1 MIKKCICRELGLSN
15 PIEFYGHFVFT
26 SLDAGEGLTLGN
38 MIRRTLISKLSGSK
52 IVGVKLSNINNEF
65 SEIGGVREDMLEVF
79 LNLKEVI
86 IKNPLNSNVCYGKL
100 KITGPAVVTAG
111 LIDLPNDINIL
122 NPEHYLFTISE
133 QIIIDLE
140 VKIEHG
146 KSYTL
151 ATDRKLDNLGEFLP
165 LDANF
170 TPILKV
176 EYFIQPVVEFT
187 DKSTEELH
195 LIISTNGTLLPQ
207 EALLLAANQL
217 SNLILSCRN
226 IEFLHLQEKSSSNLG
241 TNEINTESQ
250 IFDNILE
257 EKNNKNKTIDNFSL
271 SKSTANS
278 LIQKIET
285 KNQRNSYIDTKNN
298 LKLRSHKLAKNIKSD
313 KVSVNHQLDVPAIKT
328 LSKKVDNSL
337 ILQNHKKKYKEE
349 ETNVSILKTSTKP
362 IDLRTIDIEI
372 TCLPN
377 RIITTLRKA
386 KINMMS
392 DLLNSSS
399 EDLQKIKGLG
409 PVSILR
415 IKTQINLFF
424 EAISL

>member
-1 MIKKCICRELGLSN
+1 MIKKCICRELGFLN

-26 SLDAGEGLTLGN
+26 SLDPGEGLTLGN

-52 IVGVKLSNINNEF
+52 IVGVKLSNINHEF
-65 SEIGGVREDMLEVF
+65 SEIDGIREDMLEIL

-86 IKNPLNSNVCYGKL
+86 IKNPLNFNVCYGKL
-100 KITGPAVVTAG
+100 KIIGPAVITAG
-111 LIDLPNDINIL
+111 LIELPKHITIL

-133 QIIIDLE
+133 QIIVDLE
-140 VKIEHG
+140 IKIEHG
-146 KSYTL
+146 NSYIL
-151 ATDRKLDNLGEFLP
+151 ATDRKLDKLGEFLP

-176 EYFIQPVVEFT
+176 EYFVQPIIEFT

-195 LIISTNGTLLPQ
+195 LIVSTNGTLLPQ
-207 EALLLAANQL
+207 EALLLAANHL

-226 IEFLHLQEKSSSNLG
+226 IEFLNLPKKTPSIQVDKTVKKSH
-241 TNEINTESQ
+241 
-250 IFDNILE
+250 
-257 EKNNKNKTIDNFSL
+257 NKNESLEKFLL
-271 SKSTANS
+271 SKSLDSSLTQNREKTIKVNNYINS
-278 LIQKIET
+278 TEK
-285 KNQRNSYIDTKNN
+285 
-298 LKLRSHKLAKNIKSD
+298 LKLESHQLEKNIKSD
-313 KVSVNHQLDVPAIKT
+313 KVLVNNKFDTKT
-328 LSKKVDNSL
+328 LDTLKKEDNTSL
-337 ILQNHKKKYKEE
+337 VLTLENDTTKQQ
-349 ETNVSILKTSTKP
+349 ETGSNIIQTSTKP
-362 IDLRTIDIEI
+362 IDLQVIDIEI

-392 DLLNSSS
+392 DLLDCSSQ
-399 EDLQKIKGLG
+399 DLQKIKGLG
-409 PVSILR
+409 PVSIMK